1 MSCNRTASGVLVLS
15 ALFGTALASGQSQT
29 SPPPT
34 TGPAP
39 VASAPIP
46 DIPYEKFVLANGL
59 TVLVHEDHKAPIVA
73 VNVWYH
79 VGSKNEKA
87 RRTGFAHLFEHLMF
101 NGSEHL
107 NDDYFKAVEPM
118 GATDLNGTTNEDRTN
133 YFQNVPVAA
142 LDRILWLES
151 DRMGHLLGVIDQA
164 RLDEQRGV
172 VQNEKRMS
180 ENGPYGKAGI
190 LISENTFPQGHPY
203 SWSVIG
209 SMEDLSAASL
219 DDVKHWFQTYYG
231 PSNATIVLA
240 GDIDPK
246 MAREKVEKYFGAI
259 PPGPPVAGFE
269 HWVPK
274 MIGVRRQQMQDRVPQ
289 ARIYKA
295 WNLPPFGTADATH
308 IGMLASV
315 LGRGKSSRLY
325 KRLVYRDRLATDVD
339 VYFDDREIAS
349 QLLVWATAQPGGDLT
364 AVEKALDEEVA
375 ALLARGPT
383 PTEMARVQTDYRAR
397 FVRGVERIGGFDG
410 KSDVLAR
417 GQVLLNRP
425 EAYKDILQTVLRA
438 TPASV
443 QQAAARWMSEG
454 VYVLEVHPFP
464 TFTATTTDADRKSL
478 PGVGT
483 SPDAPLP
490 AVDRATLS
498 NGLKVVLARRQAVPI
513 VRLTLLVDAGFAA
526 DSAARPG
533 VSSMTMA
540 MLEEGTTTRSA
551 PQIADELSSLGAQ
564 FWAGS
569 SLDSS
574 TATLSALKD
583 KLDPSLGLFAD
594 LVLHPAFPESDLAR
608 VKQNTL
614 ARIQQEKVDPFGLA
628 LRVMPALLYGSGHA
642 YGQPL
647 TGSGT
652 EASVQAM
659 TRADMATFHS
669 TWFKP
674 DHTTLV
680 AVGDVTMAELTP
692 KLERAFAAWKP
703 GEVPTKNIA
712 PVAGPASAQLYLLDR
727 PGAEQSVIL
736 VGAVA
741 PPKAN
746 PDEYAYMTFN
756 DAFGGSFSGRI
767 NMNLRE
773 DKHWAY
779 GAGSFA
785 FDARGQRPWIIF
797 APVQTD
803 KTKESVQEVLK
814 ELREVTST
822 RPLSADELDAAK
834 DRMTRSLA
842 GRWET
847 GSAVSG
853 AIEETVTFGLPDDY
867 YASFAQRVRAVTL
880 EAVAAAVGKAVSAHR
895 IAIVVVGDRA
905 AVEPGLKELGI
916 GVLRRLDGDGQPIAE
931 SPQP

>member
-1 MSCNRTASGVLVLS
+1 MSFNRTVSGVLLLS
-15 ALFGTALASGQSQT
+15 ALFGTAVASEQSPS

-34 TGPAP
+34 GGPAT
-39 VASAPIP
+39 VASDPIP
-46 DIPYEKFVLANGL
+46 DIAYEKFVLANGL

-87 RRTGFAHLFEHLMF
+87 GRTGFAHLFEHLMF

-107 NDDYFKAVEPM
+107 NDDYFKAVEPL

-133 YFQNVPVAA
+133 YFQNVPVTA

-151 DRMGHLLGVIDQA
+151 DRMGHLLGVIDRA

-190 LISENTFPQGHPY
+190 MIAENTFPQGHPY

-246 MAREKVEKYFGAI
+246 TAREKVEKYFGAI
-259 PPGPPVAGFE
+259 PPGPPVGGFE
-269 HWVPK
+269 QWVPK
-274 MIGVRRQQMQDRVPQ
+274 MIGVRRQQLQDRVPH
-289 ARIYKA
+289 ARIYKV
-295 WNLPPFGTADATH
+295 WNVPPFGTADATH

-339 VYFDDREIAS
+339 VYFDEREIAS
-349 QLLVWATAQPGGDLT
+349 QVIVWATAQPGGDLA
-364 AVEKALDEEVA
+364 AVEKALDEEVS

-383 PTEMARVQTDYRAR
+383 PTEIARVQTDYRAR

-438 TPASV
+438 SPASV
-443 QQAAARWMSEG
+443 QQAAARWMSDG

-464 TFTATTTDADRKSL
+464 TFTATTTDADRTAL
-478 PGVGT
+478 PGAGT

-490 AVDRATLS
+490 PVERATLS
-498 NGLKVVLARRQAVPI
+498 NGMKVVLARRQAVPI
-513 VRLTLLVDAGFAA
+513 VRLTLLVDAGYAA
-526 DSAARPG
+526 DDVARPG

-540 MLEEGTTTRSA
+540 MLEEGTASRSA
-551 PQIADELSSLGAQ
+551 LQIADELSALGAQ

-583 KLDPSLGLFAD
+583 RLDPSLGLFAD
-594 LVLHPAFPESDLAR
+594 LVLHPAFPEADLAR
-608 VKQNTL
+608 VKQNSL

-628 LRVMPALLYGSGHA
+628 LRVMPALLYGRGHA

-652 EASVQAM
+652 EASVQAT
-659 TRADMATFHS
+659 TRADLATFHS

-674 DHTTLV
+674 NHATLV
-680 AVGDVTMAELTP
+680 TVGDVTLAELTP
-692 KLERAFAAWKP
+692 RLERAFAAWKP
-703 GEVPTKNIA
+703 GDAPAKNITTV
-712 PVAGPASAQLYLLDR
+712 PGPASPQLYLLDR

-736 VGAVA
+736 VGALV

-756 DAFGGSFSGRI
+756 DVFGGSFSSRV

-785 FDARGQRPWIIF
+785 FDARGQRPWIIY

-814 ELREVTST
+814 ELREVTTT

-867 YASFAQRVRAVTL
+867 YASFAHRVRAVTP
-880 EAVAAAVGKAVSAHR
+880 EAVAAAVGKAVSAQR
-895 IAIVVVGDRA
+895 IVIVVVGDRA
-905 AVEPGLKELGI
+905 AVEPGLKDLGL
-916 GVLRRLDGDGQPIAE
+916 GAPRRLDGDGQPIAE
-931 SPQP
+931 SRQP

>member
-1 MSCNRTASGVLVLS
+1 MSCNRTASGVLLLS
-15 ALFGTALASGQSQT
+15 AMFGTALASGQSQT

-34 TGPAP
+34 TGPAA

-87 RRTGFAHLFEHLMF
+87 GRTGFAHLFEHLMF

-107 NDDYFKAVEPM
+107 NDDYFKAVEPV

-172 VQNEKRMS
+172 VQNEKRMG

-190 LISENTFPQGHPY
+190 IIAENTFPQGHPY

-246 MAREKVEKYFGAI
+246 TAREKVEKYFGAI

-269 HWVPK
+269 QWVPK

-349 QLLVWATAQPGGDLT
+349 QLIVWATAQPGGDLT
-364 AVEKALDEEVA
+364 AVEKALDEEVT

-383 PTEMARVQTDYRAR
+383 PAEIARVQTDYRAR

-464 TFTATTTDADRKSL
+464 TFTATTTDADRKAL

-526 DSAARPG
+526 DNAARPG

-551 PQIADELSSLGAQ
+551 LQIADELSSLGAQ

-652 EASVQAM
+652 EASVQAT
-659 TRADMATFHS
+659 TRADLATFHS

-703 GEVPTKNIA
+703 GNVPAKNIA
-712 PVAGPASAQLYLLDR
+712 PV
-727 PGAEQSVIL
+727 
-736 VGAVA
+736 
-741 PPKAN
+741 
-746 PDEYAYMTFN
+746 PDPRRRSCICSI
-756 DAFGGSFSGRI
+756 G
-767 NMNLRE
+767 L
-773 DKHWAY
+773 
-779 GAGSFA
+779 
-785 FDARGQRPWIIF
+785 ARNSR
-797 APVQTD
+797 
-803 KTKESVQEVLK
+803 
-814 ELREVTST
+814 
-822 RPLSADELDAAK
+822 
-834 DRMTRSLA
+834 
-842 GRWET
+842 
-847 GSAVSG
+847 
-853 AIEETVTFGLPDDY
+853 
-867 YASFAQRVRAVTL
+867 
-880 EAVAAAVGKAVSAHR
+880 
-895 IAIVVVGDRA
+895 
-905 AVEPGLKELGI
+905 
-916 GVLRRLDGDGQPIAE
+916 
-931 SPQP
+931 

>member
-1 MSCNRTASGVLVLS
+1 MTFNRTASGVLLLS

-29 SPPPT
+29 LPPPT
-34 TGPAP
+34 TAVP
-39 VASAPIP
+39 SAPIP
-46 DIPYEKFVLANGL
+46 DISYEKFVLANGL

-87 RRTGFAHLFEHLMF
+87 GRTGFAHLFEHLMF

-107 NDDYFKAVEPM
+107 NDDYFKAVEPA

-180 ENGPYGKAGI
+180 ENGPYGKAWI
-190 LISENTFPQGHPY
+190 TIAENTFPKGHPY

-240 GDIDPK
+240 GDIDLK
-246 MAREKVEKYFGAI
+246 TAREKVEKYFGAI
-259 PPGPPVAGFE
+259 PPGPPVASFE
-269 HWVPK
+269 QWVPK

-289 ARIYKA
+289 ARIYKV
-295 WNLPPFGTADATH
+295 WNVPPFGTADATH

-325 KRLVYRDRLATDVD
+325 KRLVYRDRVATDVD
-339 VYFDDREIAS
+339 VYFDEREIAS
-349 QLLVWATAQPGGDLT
+349 QLLVWATAQPGGDLK
-364 AVEKALDEEVA
+364 AVEKALDEEVS
-375 ALLARGPT
+375 ALLTRGPT
-383 PTEMARVQTDYRAR
+383 PAEIARVQTDYRGR
-397 FVRGVERIGGFDG
+397 FVRGIERIGGFDG

-417 GQVLLNRP
+417 GQVILNRP
-425 EAYKDILQTVLRA
+425 EAYKDISQIVLGA
-438 TPASV
+438 SAASV
-443 QQAAARWMSEG
+443 QQAAARWMSDG
-454 VYVLEVHPFP
+454 AYVLEVHPFP
-464 TFTATTTDADRKSL
+464 TFTAAPTDADRTAL
-478 PGVGT
+478 PGAGI

-490 AVDRATLS
+490 PVDRATLS

-526 DSAARPG
+526 DDQARPG

-540 MLEEGTTTRSA
+540 MLEEGTTGRSA
-551 PQIADELSSLGAQ
+551 LQIADELSALGAQ

-583 KLDPSLGLFAD
+583 KLDPSLALFAD

-628 LRVMPALLYGSGHA
+628 LRVIPALLYGRGHA

-652 EASVQAM
+652 EASVQAT
-659 TRADMATFHS
+659 TRADLATFHS
-669 TWFKP
+669 AWFKP

-692 KLERAFAAWKP
+692 KLERAFAGWKP
-703 GEVPTKNIA
+703 GTVPAKNIA
-712 PVAGPASAQLYLLDR
+712 PVPGPTAPQLYLLDR

-785 FDARGQRPWIIF
+785 FDARGQRPWIIW

-822 RPLSADELDAAK
+822 RALSSEELDAAK

-847 GSAVSG
+847 GGAVSG
-853 AIEETVTFGLPDDY
+853 ALEEIVTFGLPADY
-867 YASFAQRVRAVTL
+867 YASFAQRVRAVTP
-880 EAVAAAVGKAVSAHR
+880 EAVASVVGKAVSDQR

-905 AVEPGLKELGI
+905 VVEPGLKELGL
-916 GVLRRLDGDGQPIAE
+916 GMPRRLDGDGQPIAE